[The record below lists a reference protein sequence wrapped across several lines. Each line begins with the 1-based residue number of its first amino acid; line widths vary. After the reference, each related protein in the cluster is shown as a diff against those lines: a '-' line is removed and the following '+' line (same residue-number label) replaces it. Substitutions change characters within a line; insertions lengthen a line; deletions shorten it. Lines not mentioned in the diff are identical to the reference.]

1 MPKEIDFEQKYYEE
15 QDRCEEFYAKCLDLE
30 HKLQEAETKLRETER
45 DAEIMLAQLSIV
57 HEIFGGE

>member
-15 QDRCEEFYAKCLDLE
+15 QDRCEELYAKCLDLE
-30 HKLQEAETKLRETER
+30 HKLQEAEAKLRKTER

>member
-15 QDRCEEFYAKCLDLE
+15 KDRCEELYAKCFDLE
-30 HKLQEAETKLRETER
+30 HKLQEAEAKLRETER